1 MNADLHRSSQAAL
14 SAFPCVPHWQVPSRG
29 WWSRC
34 VVDSSSPSGLQRSRL
49 MEDSNRVICPL
60 SPLPDR
66 SRTGGL
72 RRDLT
77 ERRVS
82 AGGLHGGAPGG
93 QTQTP
98 LVSSA
103 QLIGAAAL
111 LRSSV
116 CLSSPLHCHW
126 RPLELRYNRS
136 FQSVR
141 IP

>member
-14 SAFPCVPHWQVPSRG
+14 SAFTCVPQVPSRG

-34 VVDSSSPSGLQRSRL
+34 VVHSSSPSGLQRSRL
-49 MEDSNRVICPL
+49 MYDSTRAMYL
-60 SPLPDR
+60 HSPLPDR
-66 SRTGGL
+66 SRTGGV

-82 AGGLHGGAPGG
+82 AGGLHSGAPGG

-98 LVSSA
+98 LVASA

-116 CLSSPLHCHW
+116 CFSSPLHCHW
-126 RPLELRYNRS
+126 RLLELRYNRS